1 VRNASRTRVKICGI
15 TRPEDG
21 IAAALAGADAIG
33 LVFYDKSPR
42 AVDIQQAQLI
52 CAALPPFVT
61 KVGLFVNAAPDFVS
75 NVLATVPLDVLQFHG
90 DESEDYCHSFARPYL
105 KALRMKP
112 GLDLAAAAHDFAS
125 AQALLVD
132 AWHEEQYGG
141 TGATFDW
148 SLLGEAVRNERLVLA
163 GGLNPANVARAIGQ
177 VRPWA
182 VDVSSG
188 VESAPGIK
196 DKGKIEQFISEVQRV

>member
-1 VRNASRTRVKICGI
+1 MRNASRTRVKICGI

-33 LVFYDKSPR
+33 LVFYEKSPR
-42 AVDIQQAQLI
+42 AVDAQRASEI

-61 KVGLFVNAAPDFVS
+61 KVGLFVNASYEFVGS
-75 NVLATVPLDVLQFHG
+75 VLATVPLDLLQFHG
-90 DESEDYCHSFARPYL
+90 DETADYCHSFRHPYV

-112 GLDLAAAAHDFAS
+112 DIDLALESRIFGS
-125 AQALLVD
+125 AQGILVD
-132 AWHEEQYGG
+132 AWHAEQYGG
-141 TGATFDW
+141 TGISFDW
-148 SLLGEAVRNERLVLA
+148 SLVGSAVTHQRLVLA
-163 GGLNPANVARAIGQ
+163 GGLNPANVAQAIRQ

-196 DKGKIEQFISEVQRV
+196 DNSKIEQFISEVQRV